1 MGPILMS
8 RNGNYILTENNLYS
22 FIEDK
27 TYSLNEMSFER
38 MTNFFKENST
48 YLYKN
53 KLMESVKIISIHR
66 KLVYQICEQLN
77 PSDRTSMIME
87 FEAKFG
93 NLITENTLL
102 FESWLSTAYD
112 WTIGALINRVK
123 SYGPAAIKL
132 AKDLFTL
139 NVPALM
145 EDLREILFSPEGM
158 AIEAILLATGI
169 GGAVPMILWG
179 VLLAYDCY
187 MKFKGDPQSSWFN
200 IIIDAIGCA
209 SAGGLAYLGKFLR
222 STGIVAKTAG
232 KGVEEAVI
240 IASKNPATKEA
251 VQKAGGFISKKMPVI
266 TKTLK
271 DGAEW
276 AAKKLKINW
285 LGGMVDKFSGF
296 MANILDKIGVKG
308 GAEKLA
314 QTTDSMFGKT
324 ASGRTFK
331 QAAKVQAA
339 NQALL
344 KQGVKSG
351 VKQGALAYGFIK
363 GAETETGQRL
373 INKGLS
379 AIGQNPYDD
388 ILKAGKTTGLDF
400 GPVVP

>member
-1 MGPILMS
+1 MEAILMS

-27 TYSLNEMSFER
+27 TYTINEMSFER
-38 MTNFFKENST
+38 MMSFFKENST

-66 KLVYQICEQLN
+66 KLVYQICEQFN
-77 PSDRTSMIME
+77 PSDKTSMIME

-132 AKDLFTL
+132 AKDLFSL
-139 NVPALM
+139 NIPALM
-145 EDLREILFSPEGM
+145 EDLREIMFSPEGM

-169 GGAVPMILWG
+169 GGAVPAVLWG

-209 SAGGLAYLGKFLR
+209 SAGGLAYLGKYLR
-222 STGIVAKTAG
+222 STGIIAKTAG
-232 KGVEEAVI
+232 KGVEEAVV

-251 VQKAGGFISKKMPVI
+251 VQKAGSFISNKMPVI
-266 TKTLK
+266 TKTMK
-271 DGAEW
+271 DGAAW

-296 MANILDKIGVKG
+296 MANILDKIGVQASKDVQKKFAQGVG
-308 GAEKLA
+308 GRF
-314 QTTDSMFGKT
+314 Q
-324 ASGRTFK
+324 SGQLRNV
-331 QAAKVQAA
+331 AALQ
-339 NQALL
+339 N
-344 KQGVKSG
+344 GVKSG
-351 VKQGALAYGFIK
+351 LKQGALATGIMR
-363 GAETETGQRL
+363 GAETETGQKI

-388 ILKAGKTTGLDF
+388 IMKAGENAKLNYSGLI
-400 GPVVP
+400 

>member
-1 MGPILMS
+1 
-8 RNGNYILTENNLYS
+8 
-22 FIEDK
+22 
-27 TYSLNEMSFER
+27 MSFER
-38 MTNFFKENST
+38 MMSFFKENST

-66 KLVYQICEQLN
+66 KLVYQICEQFN
-77 PSDRTSMIME
+77 PSDKTSMIME

-132 AKDLFTL
+132 AKDLFSL
-139 NVPALM
+139 NIPALM
-145 EDLREILFSPEGM
+145 EDLREIMFSPEGM

-169 GGAVPMILWG
+169 GGAVPAALWG

-209 SAGGLAYLGKFLR
+209 SAGGLAYLGKYLR
-222 STGIVAKTAG
+222 STGIIAKTAG
-232 KGVEEAVI
+232 KGVEEAVV

-251 VQKAGGFISKKMPVI
+251 VQKAGSFISNKMPVI
-266 TKTLK
+266 TKTMK
-271 DGAEW
+271 DGAAW

-296 MANILDKIGVKG
+296 MANILDKIGVQASKDVQKKFAQGVG
-308 GAEKLA
+308 GRF
-314 QTTDSMFGKT
+314 Q
-324 ASGRTFK
+324 SGQLRNV
-331 QAAKVQAA
+331 AALQ
-339 NQALL
+339 N
-344 KQGVKSG
+344 GVKSG
-351 VKQGALAYGFIK
+351 LKQGALATGIMR
-363 GAETETGQRL
+363 GAETETGQKI